1 MTTPYRLN
9 GATTTT
15 TNGQWYQF
23 DPNVHYY
30 YDEQGHI
37 HYYDPNTNQECFPYT
52 PISRQTTPDV
62 LLPCPDPHCTGEN
75 KPRSKF
81 CEECGRPLTM
91 SRSATPLSSVTRA
104 LSLQQI
110 SDPYALQ
117 RSASP
122 RPVMNQQMQEND
134 FLARKKG
141 CPIVAFGFGGK
152 IVVSFPQRV
161 PDYYTSTIHSRPG
174 PIKIKQLKEYCQP
187 SSFPGPILHD
197 SKVGIKQKK
206 KDVAAYITQR
216 LEIFEKEKTSL
227 LPASAEYHKLEAKM
241 LLWQLMKVYVET
253 DGHIDDKDKMD
264 QAILDVLRPS
274 LPNEDDTH
282 FTLPAQNNDTLYET
296 DDDDLSD
303 RVLSKIERYL
313 MRGDRAGAVNYAMQE
328 DLWAHALIISSCVG
342 KDLWQQVISSFVD
355 REMNATAEMRRNRTF
370 HNIAGSNQ
378 PLRVLYCLFSGVGS
392 AAMKEFILNDIQY
405 VNAPYCP
412 ATAKPVVDVKQ
423 LSRWRDTIAIIL
435 ANRTLRDSEALTA
448 LGDIMKEHG
457 WIDAAHICYLL
468 SPQTAIHSGI
478 DMMNVRLT
486 LIGSDMDCDLTEIY
500 EFSHH
505 LKHSGCLPFLQ
516 GYKLARAWTLA
527 DLGYLDEARR
537 YYEAIDEAVRSHIKS
552 SPYLHQPLIDQ
563 LSAFKAY
570 LENASGRKS
579 SVDPS
584 SWLKPN
590 FQKRT
595 LTSLWGTLEGSFTK
609 FVSGEELPAEDAAPA
624 RKSTEIMGRY
634 N

>member
-1 MTTPYRLN
+1 MTTPYRPN

-15 TNGQWYQF
+15 ITTATNGQWYKF

-122 RPVMNQQMQEND
+122 CLVMNQQMQEND

-174 PIKIKQLKEYCQP
+174 PIKIKHLKEYCQP
-187 SSFPGPILHD
+187 SSFPGPVLHD

-206 KDVAAYITQR
+206 RDIAAYITQQ
-216 LEIFEKEKTSL
+216 LETFEREKTSL

-296 DDDDLSD
+296 CDDDVSD

-412 ATAKPVVDVKQ
+412 ATAKPIVDVKQ
-423 LSRWRDTIAIIL
+423 LSRWRDTVAIIL

-468 SPQTAIHSGI
+468 SPQTTIHSGI

-486 LIGSDMDCDLTEIY
+486 LIGSDMDCGLTEIY
-500 EFSHH
+500 EFGHY

-516 GYKLARAWTLA
+516 GYKLAHAWTLA
-527 DLGYLDEARR
+527 DLGYLDES
-537 YYEAIDEAVRSHIKS
+537 V
-552 SPYLHQPLIDQ
+552 P
-563 LSAFKAY
+563 
-570 LENASGRKS
+570 AS
-579 SVDPS
+579 
-584 SWLKPN
+584 
-590 FQKRT
+590 
-595 LTSLWGTLEGSFTK
+595 TS
-609 FVSGEELPAEDAAPA
+609 D
-624 RKSTEIMGRY
+624 
-634 N
+634 